1 MSFFEPPPPPEPEPP
16 EQPQPPWI
24 GPPGNELGVA
34 VPIRYVLVR
43 TDELAVLLDGFV
55 AYSTGVE
62 LELTV
67 KSRRK
72 RHESREFHRLS
83 EDVHFGFRFADGRKA
98 SNVGRHAWDQERSDP
113 VLMSRGGHGGDGE
126 LNMRY
131 WLWPLPPPGPLAFAI
146 EWPSKRI
153 EPSMREVD
161 AGLIIE
167 ASKSSEVLWP
177 DAGESA
183 GSYHVTQFLH
193 AASDEE
199 PPEDEEP
206 L

>member
-98 SNVGRHAWDQERSDP
+98 SNVGRQAWDQERSDP

-131 WLWPLPPPGPLAFAI
+131 WLWPLPPPGPLQAVV
-146 EWPSKRI
+146 EWPASGI
-153 EPSMREVD
+153 AETEVEVD
-161 AGLIIE
+161 CGAILAAAGRVEL
-167 ASKSSEVLWP
+167 LWP
-177 DAGESA
+177 EDAAPA
-183 GSYHVTQFLH
+183 GGGWTSSVMT
-193 AASDEE
+193 ATSRD
-199 PPEDEEP
+199 PPEGDG
-206 L
+206 